1 MWRRVRA
8 AVPGIRQLPPAA
20 GTASAPPERA
30 LPARAKP
37 RGRRARTRRHRLPWV
52 VAAAAT
58 ALALVLGGAVGAMGV
73 RMQQMREH
81 TAEVERLLAASDA
94 SVRDAPP
101 RRRRRAG
108 QRGDLPA
115 QRHRAG
121 HGRGPA
127 PAPEGMGYQ
136 LWYVEDSGTRSAGML
151 ADTGGGMYSGMA
163 RGLGSAERIGI
174 SLEPAGGMPEPSH
187 DPMTVE
193 L

>member
-1 MWRRVRA
+1 MRA

-94 SVRDAPP
+94 SVRDAPLDGGDA
-101 RRRRRAG
+101 RASVVTS
-108 QRGDLPA
+108 QRSGTVLVMVEGLP
-115 QRHRAG
+115 
-121 HGRGPA
+121 